1 MALAELDGVDVAEGV
16 AVDDEVVSAVA
27 ELVRELAPDDVSDG
41 EDVPLVELELVAVD
55 DDEAVVEK
63 EDELEEEPVPVG
75 E

>member
-1 MALAELDGVDVAEGV
+1 MLDGVDVAEGV
-16 AVDDEVVSAVA
+16 AVDDEVVRADA

-63 EDELEEEPVPVG
+63 EDELEAEPVPVD

>member
-1 MALAELDGVDVAEGV
+1 MLDGVDVAEGV
-16 AVDDEVVSAVA
+16 AVDDEVVRADA

-63 EDELEEEPVPVG
+63 EDELEAEPVPVG

>member
-1 MALAELDGVDVAEGV
+1 MLDGVDVAEGV
-16 AVDDEVVSAVA
+16 AVDDEVVRAVA

-55 DDEAVVEK
+55 DDEAEVEK
-63 EDELEEEPVPVG
+63 EDELEAEPVPVG